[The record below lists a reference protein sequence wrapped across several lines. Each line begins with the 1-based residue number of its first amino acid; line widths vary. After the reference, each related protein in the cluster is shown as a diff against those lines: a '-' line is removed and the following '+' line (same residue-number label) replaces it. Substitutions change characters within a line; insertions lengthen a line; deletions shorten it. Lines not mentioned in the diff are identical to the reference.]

1 MLRNIPNKIDQA
13 MLKGI
18 IDETSHG
25 LYDFMYLRID
35 FANNCNVGYAF
46 INFQDVSSLPQY
58 LETQDYA
65 NIPSALGYHQLRAG
79 SCRSEMV
86 CFATNPFLCFW
97 FRVTLMLSRNR
108 YNSDK
113 VAEVSYA
120 SKCISCHG
128 LSSLLTTK

>member
-46 INFQDVSSLPQY
+46 INFQDVSSQCP
-58 LETQDYA
+58 ETQDYA
-65 NIPSALGYHQLRAG
+65 DIPSALGHHQLRAG
-79 SCRSEMV
+79 SCGSKMV
-86 CFATNPFLCFW
+86 CSATI
-97 FRVTLMLSRNR
+97 LSCAFGF
-108 YNSDK
+108 
-113 VAEVSYA
+113 V
-120 SKCISCHG
+120 
-128 LSSLLTTK
+128 